1 MRRTEIAVVGG
12 GASGLMAALTAA
24 EEQKRQHRPLSVLVL
39 EAAQKPGRKLL
50 ATGNGRC
57 NLTNMRGELS
67 RFHGDVPAA
76 EAVLGKYPPQAVVRR
91 FLSLG
96 LLCRE
101 EDEGRV
107 YPNSGQAA
115 SVLSLLLEHLQAL
128 GAEILCEWPVS
139 QISREGAGFR
149 LHSSQG
155 DEMLAQRVIL
165 ATSGKAAPQLGS
177 NGSGYALS
185 KAAGHSCTPCFP
197 ALVPVICGE
206 NKRCKA
212 LHGVRCR
219 GRVSLLGDGKLLGE
233 ELGEIQFTDYG
244 LSGVCVFQLSR
255 MASEWAQSK
264 TVNGKRFTS
273 LQFSLDLLPNYTHEE
288 LLGMLQRRKRLLP
301 KSDSMALLSGFLPV
315 ALARQITKEVLEK
328 AAPLEILSPSDIEKT
343 LLAAKNYTFTV
354 KTTQDWNRAQVTAGG
369 VPLSEICPQ
378 TLESSRCS
386 GLYLCGEL
394 LNLDGDCGGY
404 NLQWAW
410 ASGMAAGKAAASA
423 CKPPKPAKSSRPR
436 RKPHAANR

>member
-24 EEQKRQHRPLSVLVL
+24 EEQKRQHRPISVLVL

>member
-1 MRRTEIAVVGG
+1 MRRVEIAVVGG

-24 EEQKRQHRPLSVLVL
+24 EEQKRQHRPVSVLVL

-57 NLTNMRGELS
+57 NLTNMHDERS
-67 RFHGDVPAA
+67 RFHGDVLAA

-101 EDEGRV
+101 EEEGRV

-115 SVLSLLLEHLQAL
+115 SVLSILLEHLQAL
-128 GAEILCEWPVS
+128 GVEILCERPVAQLS
-139 QISREGAGFR
+139 QEGAGFR
-149 LHSSQG
+149 LCSSQG
-155 DEMLAQRVIL
+155 EEVLAQKVIL
-165 ATSGKAAPQLGS
+165 AASGKAAPQLGS
-177 NGSGYALS
+177 NGSGYALA
-185 KAAGHSCTPCFP
+185 KALGHSCTPCFP

-206 NKRCKA
+206 EKRCKA

-233 ELGEIQFTDYG
+233 ESGEIQFTDYG
-244 LSGVCVFQLSR
+244 ISGVCVFQLSR
-255 MASEWAQSK
+255 MASEWAKTK
-264 TVNGKRFTS
+264 TVNEIRFTS
-273 LQFSLDLLPNYTHEE
+273 LQFSLDLLPNHSPEE

-301 KSDSMALLSGFLPV
+301 KSDNMALLSGCLPV
-315 ALARQITKEVLEK
+315 VLARQIAKEVLGK
-328 AAPLEILSPSDIEKT
+328 LVPLEVLSTDDIEKT
-343 LLAAKNYTFTV
+343 LLCAKSYTFTV
-354 KTTQDWNRAQVTAGG
+354 KATQGWDRAQVTAGG
-369 VPLSEICPQ
+369 VPLSETCPQ
-378 TLESSRCS
+378 TLESSRCP
-386 GLYLCGEL
+386 GLYLCGEV

-423 CKPPKPAKSSRPR
+423 CKPQKPAKSSKPR

>member
-1 MRRTEIAVVGG
+1 MRRAEIAVVGG

-24 EEQKRQHRPLSVLVL
+24 EEQKRQHRPVSVLVL

-57 NLTNMRGELS
+57 NLTNMRDERS

-128 GAEILCEWPVS
+128 GVEILCEWPVS
-139 QISREGAGFR
+139 QLSREGAGFR
-149 LHSSQG
+149 LRSSQG
-155 DEMLAQRVIL
+155 EEVLAQKVIL
-165 ATSGKAAPQLGS
+165 AASGKAAPQLGS
-177 NGSGYALS
+177 NGSGYALAKS
-185 KAAGHSCTPCFP
+185 VGHSCTPCFP

-206 NKRCKA
+206 SKRCKA

-264 TVNGKRFTS
+264 IVNGKHFTS
-273 LQFSLDLLPNYTHEE
+273 LQFSLDLLPNYTPEE

-301 KSDSMALLSGFLPV
+301 KSDNMALLSGFLPV
-315 ALARQITKEVLEK
+315 ALARQIAKEVLEK
-328 AAPLEILSPSDIEKT
+328 AAPVETLSITDIEKT
-343 LLAAKNYTFTV
+343 LLTANNYTFTV
-354 KTTQDWNRAQVTAGG
+354 KATQDWNRAQVTAGG

-378 TLESSRCS
+378 TLESSRCP
-386 GLYLCGEL
+386 GLYLCGEV
-394 LNLDGDCGGY
+394 LNIDGDCGGY

-410 ASGMAAGKAAASA
+410 ASGMTAGKAAADA
-423 CKPPKPAKSSRPR
+423 CKPTKPAKSSKPR

>member
-24 EEQKRQHRPLSVLVL
+24 EEQKRQHRPISVLVL

-155 DEMLAQRVIL
+155 DEVLAQRVIL

-301 KSDSMALLSGFLPV
+301 KSDSMALLSGSLPV

-423 CKPPKPAKSSRPR
+423 CKPPKPAKSSKPR

>member
-1 MRRTEIAVVGG
+1 MRRAEIVVVGA

-24 EEQKRQHRPLSVLVL
+24 EEQKRQHRPVSVLVL

-50 ATGNGRC
+50 TTGNGRC

-76 EAVLGKYPPQAVVRR
+76 ETVLGKYSPQAVVRR

-128 GAEILCEWPVS
+128 GTEILCEWPVS
-139 QISREGAGFR
+139 ALSREKGGFLLR
-149 LHSSQG
+149 STDG
-155 DEMLAQRVIL
+155 DQVLAQRVIL
-165 ATSGKAAPQLGS
+165 AASGKAAPQLGS
-177 NGSGYALS
+177 NGSGYELAKAL
-185 KAAGHSCTPCFP
+185 GHSCTPCFP
-197 ALVPVICGE
+197 ALVPVICE
-206 NKRCKA
+206 EAKRCKA

-219 GRVSLLGDGKLLGE
+219 GKVSLLGDGKPLGE
-233 ELGEIQFTDYG
+233 ESGEIQFTDYG
-244 LSGVCVFQLSR
+244 ISGVCVFQLSR

-264 TVNGKRFTS
+264 TVNGKHFTS
-273 LQFSLDLLPNYTHEE
+273 LQFSLDLLPNHSPEE

-301 KSDSMALLSGFLPV
+301 KSDSMAILSGFLPV
-315 ALARQITKEVLEK
+315 ALARQISKEVLEK
-328 AAPLEILSPSDIEKT
+328 PVPLESLSTSDIEKM
-343 LLAAKNYTFTV
+343 LFNAKNYTFTV
-354 KTTQDWNRAQVTAGG
+354 KAIQGWDRAQVTAGG
-369 VPLSEICPQ
+369 VPLSEISGE
-378 TLESSRCS
+378 TLESLRCP

-394 LNLDGDCGGY
+394 LNIDGDCGGY

-423 CKPPKPAKSSRPR
+423 GRPPKPTKSSKPR

>member
-1 MRRTEIAVVGG
+1 MRKIEIAVVGG

-24 EEQKRQHRPLSVLVL
+24 EEQKRQHQPVSVLVL

-57 NLTNMRGELS
+57 NLTNMRDERS

-115 SVLSLLLEHLQAL
+115 SVLSLLLEHLEAL
-128 GAEILCEWPVS
+128 GVEILCEWQVS
-139 QISREGAGFR
+139 QLSREGAGFR
-149 LHSSQG
+149 LRSSQG
-155 DEMLAQRVIL
+155 EEALAQKVIL
-165 ATSGKAAPQLGS
+165 AASGKAAPQLGS
-177 NGSGYALS
+177 NGSGYGLAKAL
-185 KAAGHSCTPCFP
+185 GHSCTSCFP

-206 NKRCKA
+206 GKRCKA

-264 TVNGKRFTS
+264 TVNGKHFTS
-273 LQFSLDLLPNYTHEE
+273 LQFSLDLLPNYTPEE

-301 KSDSMALLSGFLPV
+301 KSENMALLSGFLPV
-315 ALARQITKEVLEK
+315 ALARQIAKEVLEK
-328 AAPLEILSPSDIEKT
+328 AASLETISTAVIEKT
-343 LLAAKNYTFTV
+343 LLTAKNYTFTV
-354 KTTQDWNRAQVTAGG
+354 KATQDWNRAQVTAGG
-369 VPLSEICPQ
+369 VPLSEISPQ
-378 TLESSRCS
+378 TLESSRCP

-394 LNLDGDCGGY
+394 LNIDGDCGGY

-410 ASGMAAGKAAASA
+410 ASGMAAGKAAAGT
-423 CKPPKPAKSSRPR
+423 CKPPKPAKSSKPR

>member
-24 EEQKRQHRPLSVLVL
+24 EEQKRQHRPISVLVL

-423 CKPPKPAKSSRPR
+423 CKPPKPAKSSKPR

>member
-1 MRRTEIAVVGG
+1 
-12 GASGLMAALTAA
+12 
-24 EEQKRQHRPLSVLVL
+24 
-39 EAAQKPGRKLL
+39 
-50 ATGNGRC
+50 
-57 NLTNMRGELS
+57 
-67 RFHGDVPAA
+67 
-76 EAVLGKYPPQAVVRR
+76 
-91 FLSLG
+91 
-96 LLCRE
+96 
-101 EDEGRV
+101 
-107 YPNSGQAA
+107 
-115 SVLSLLLEHLQAL
+115 
-128 GAEILCEWPVS
+128 
-139 QISREGAGFR
+139 
-149 LHSSQG
+149 
-155 DEMLAQRVIL
+155 MLAQRVIL

>member
-24 EEQKRQHRPLSVLVL
+24 EEQKRQHRPISVLVL

-128 GAEILCEWPVS
+128 GAEILREWPVS

-255 MASEWAQSK
+255 MASEWAQNK

>member
-24 EEQKRQHRPLSVLVL
+24 EEQKRQHRPISVLVL

-328 AAPLEILSPSDIEKT
+328 AAPVEMLSPSDIEKT

-423 CKPPKPAKSSRPR
+423 CKPPKPAKSSKPR

>member
-1 MRRTEIAVVGG
+1 MRKIEIAVVGG

-24 EEQKRQHRPLSVLVL
+24 EEQKRQHRPVSVLVL
-39 EAAQKPGRKLL
+39 EAAQKSGRKLL

-57 NLTNMRGELS
+57 NLTNMHGERS
-67 RFHGDVPAA
+67 RFHGDVLAA

-115 SVLSLLLEHLQAL
+115 SVLSLLLEHLEAL
-128 GAEILCEWPVS
+128 GVEILCEWQVS
-139 QISREGAGFR
+139 QLSPEGTGFR
-149 LHSSQG
+149 LCSSQG
-155 DEMLAQRVIL
+155 EEVLAQKVIL
-165 ATSGKAAPQLGS
+165 AASGKAAPQLGS
-177 NGSGYALS
+177 NGSGYGLAKAL
-185 KAAGHSCTPCFP
+185 GHSCTPCFP
-197 ALVPVICGE
+197 ALVPVICNE
-206 NKRCKA
+206 SKRCKA

-233 ELGEIQFTDYG
+233 ELGEIQFADYG

-255 MASEWAQSK
+255 MASEWAQNK
-264 TVNGKRFTS
+264 TVNGKHFTS
-273 LQFSLDLLPNYTHEE
+273 LQFSLDLLPNYSLEE

-315 ALARQITKEVLEK
+315 ALARQIAKEVLEK
-328 AAPLEILSPSDIEKT
+328 TETLETLSTYNIEKT
-343 LLAAKNYTFTV
+343 LLTAKEYAFTV
-354 KTTQDWNRAQVTAGG
+354 KATQDWSRAQVTAGG

-378 TLESSRCS
+378 TLESSRCP
-386 GLYLCGEL
+386 GLYLCGEV
-394 LNLDGDCGGY
+394 LNIDGDCGGY

-410 ASGMAAGKAAASA
+410 ASGMAAGKAAAGA
-423 CKPPKPAKSSRPR
+423 CKPPKPAKSSKPR
-436 RKPHAANR
+436 RKPHASNR

>member
-1 MRRTEIAVVGG
+1 MRKIEIAVVGG

-24 EEQKRQHRPLSVLVL
+24 EEQKRQHRPVSVLVL

-67 RFHGDVPAA
+67 RFHGDVSAA

-115 SVLSLLLEHLQAL
+115 SVLSLLLEHLEAL
-128 GAEILCEWPVS
+128 GVEILCEWPIS
-139 QISREGAGFR
+139 QLSREGAGFR
-149 LHSSQG
+149 LRSSQG
-155 DEMLAQRVIL
+155 EETLA
-165 ATSGKAAPQLGS
+165 QLGS
-177 NGSGYALS
+177 NGSGYGLAKAL
-185 KAAGHSCTPCFP
+185 GHTCTPCFP

-206 NKRCKA
+206 SKRCKA

-219 GRVSLLGDGKLLGE
+219 GRVSLLGDGKLLGQ

-255 MASEWAQSK
+255 MASEWAQNK
-264 TVNGKRFTS
+264 TVNGKNFTS
-273 LQFSLDLLPNYTHEE
+273 LYFSLDLLPNYTPEE

-301 KSDSMALLSGFLPV
+301 KSDSMALLSGFLPI
-315 ALARQITKEVLEK
+315 ALARQIAKEVLEK
-328 AAPLEILSPSDIEKT
+328 TGPLETLSTSNIEKALFT
-343 LLAAKNYTFTV
+343 AKDYAFTV
-354 KTTQDWNRAQVTAGG
+354 KATQDWNRAQVTAGG
-369 VPLSEICPQ
+369 VPLSEVGPQ
-378 TLESSRCS
+378 TLESSRCP

-410 ASGMAAGKAAASA
+410 ASGMAAGKAAAGA
-423 CKPPKPAKSSRPR
+423 CKPTKPAKSSKPR

>member
-1 MRRTEIAVVGG
+1 MRRAEIAVVGG

-24 EEQKRQHRPLSVLVL
+24 EEQKRQHRPVSVLVL

-57 NLTNMRGELS
+57 NLTNMRDERS

-128 GAEILCEWPVS
+128 GVEILCEWPVS
-139 QISREGAGFR
+139 QLSREGSGFR
-149 LHSSQG
+149 LRSSQG
-155 DEMLAQRVIL
+155 EEVLAQKVIL
-165 ATSGKAAPQLGS
+165 AASGKAAPQLGS
-177 NGSGYALS
+177 NGSGYELA
-185 KAAGHSCTPCFP
+185 KAVGHRCTPCFP

-206 NKRCKA
+206 SKRCKA

-219 GRVSLLGDGKLLGE
+219 GKVSLLGDGKLLGE

-264 TVNGKRFTS
+264 IVNGKHFTS
-273 LQFSLDLLPNYTHEE
+273 LRFSLDLLPNYTPEE

-315 ALARQITKEVLEK
+315 ALARQIAKEVLGK
-328 AAPLEILSPSDIEKT
+328 NAPLEILSTNTIEKT
-343 LLAAKNYTFTV
+343 LLTAKNYTFTV
-354 KTTQDWNRAQVTAGG
+354 KATQDWNRAQVTAGG
-369 VPLSEICPQ
+369 VPLSEVVPH
-378 TLESSRCS
+378 TLESSRCP
-386 GLYLCGEL
+386 GLYLCGEV
-394 LNLDGDCGGY
+394 LNIDGDCGGY

-410 ASGMAAGKAAASA
+410 ASGMAAGKAAAGA
-423 CKPPKPAKSSRPR
+423 ARPPKPAKSSKPR

>member
-24 EEQKRQHRPLSVLVL
+24 EEQKRQHRPISVLVL

-264 TVNGKRFTS
+264 TVNGKCFTS

-328 AAPLEILSPSDIEKT
+328 AAPVEMLSPSDIEKT

-404 NLQWAW
+404 HLQWAW

-423 CKPPKPAKSSRPR
+423 CKPPKPAKSSKPR

>member
-24 EEQKRQHRPLSVLVL
+24 EEQKRQHRPISVLVL

-328 AAPLEILSPSDIEKT
+328 AAPVEMLSPSDIEKT

-394 LNLDGDCGGY
+394 LNVDGDCGGY

-423 CKPPKPAKSSRPR
+423 CKPPKPAKSSKPR

>member
-1 MRRTEIAVVGG
+1 MVGG

-24 EEQKRQHRPLSVLVL
+24 EEQKRQHRPVSVLVL

-67 RFHGDVPAA
+67 RFHGDVSAA

-115 SVLSLLLEHLQAL
+115 SVLSLLLEHLEAL
-128 GAEILCEWPVS
+128 GVEILCEWPIS
-139 QISREGAGFR
+139 QLSREGAGFR
-149 LHSSQG
+149 LRSSQG
-155 DEMLAQRVIL
+155 EETLAQRVIL
-165 ATSGKAAPQLGS
+165 AASGKAAPQLGS
-177 NGSGYALS
+177 NGSGYGLAKAL
-185 KAAGHSCTPCFP
+185 GHTCTPCFP

-206 NKRCKA
+206 SKRCKA

-219 GRVSLLGDGKLLGE
+219 GRVSLLGDGKLLGQ

-264 TVNGKRFTS
+264 TVNGKHFTS
-273 LQFSLDLLPNYTHEE
+273 LQFSLDLLPHYSFEE
-288 LLGMLQRRKRLLP
+288 LLGMLHRRKRLLP
-301 KSDSMALLSGFLPV
+301 KSDNMALLSGFLP
-315 ALARQITKEVLEK
+315 ASLARQIAKEVLEK
-328 AAPLEILSPSDIEKT
+328 TAPLETLSTNSIEKT
-343 LLAAKNYTFTV
+343 LFTAKEYTFTV
-354 KTTQDWNRAQVTAGG
+354 KATQDWNRAQVTAGG

-378 TLESSRCS
+378 TLESSLCP
-386 GLYLCGEL
+386 GLYLCGEV
-394 LNLDGDCGGY
+394 LNIDGDCGGY

-410 ASGMAAGKAAASA
+410 ASGMAAGKAAAGA
-423 CKPPKPAKSSRPR
+423 CKPPKPAKSSKPR

>member
-24 EEQKRQHRPLSVLVL
+24 EEQKRQHRPISVLVL

-128 GAEILCEWPVS
+128 GAEILREWPVS